1 MNDPNPPIVRSALFV
16 DFDNVYINLKEHD
29 EDAAAQ
35 FANNPD
41 RWLTWLEEAM
51 PLPPY
56 FEGGRRILIRRCYLN
71 PQTFSAFRPH
81 FTRYGAFEVVDCPP
95 LTARGKT
102 STDIHMVMDILDT
115 LTQPVYFNEFIILS
129 GDADFT
135 PVLLKLRKH
144 DRFSVV
150 LSIGFVAAPY
160 KAAAFHVIS
169 QDVFVHD
176 ALGIATAQ
184 DEEPEMTRDEPSW
197 NEARLL
203 HRMAERLYE
212 AAVLP
217 GGIQASD
224 LPNIY
229 REFGEFRQST
239 NWLGYFSLRNLT
251 QSIVRA
257 DEGLVIIDDDPWRV
271 ARAGEEATDAGSGGA
286 ARPPEEPDLETVES
300 LHKAI
305 GEWIRQIVGQAQGPV
320 LLSSLGNAVKQRFRV
335 DSVSSR
341 WLGAGTFRALLGE
354 LDLGDLRQVSD
365 EHNHYL
371 LDPAR
376 HEPPEAIAPGDS
388 GPQMVAPGQVLDPF
402 HARHPDIAPLARR
415 ISNLT
420 EAPYLMPEHYALL
433 FRELARE
440 VNEQGYQ
447 MTRTSKTVRDRC
459 VERGAPIARSHVNYI
474 LVGINYS
481 GHRLGVNPPEDPRV
495 LAEKVVENTI
505 NYSRTAQIELNAA
518 DETIIRRWIV
528 GGLDEVAAAP
538 AHEAAGA
545 GWLTASGAPEE
556 AAPPSPLYSADDA
569 PVEEYVSGGEGA
581 AAVPEGA
588 AEARHDR
595 GSNGDQPSPETAD
608 EG

>member
-1 MNDPNPPIVRSALFV
+1 MNDPYPPIVRSALFV

-35 FANNPD
+35 FANSPD
-41 RWLTWLEEAM
+41 RWLTWLEQEM

-56 FEGGRRILIRRCYLN
+56 FDAGRRILIRRCYLN

-81 FTRYGAFEVVDCPP
+81 FTRYGAFEVIDCPP

-102 STDIHMVMDILDT
+102 STDIHMVMDVLDT
-115 LTQPVYFNEFIILS
+115 LTQPVHFNEFIILS

-150 LSIGFVAAPY
+150 LSIGFVAASY
-160 KAAAFHVIS
+160 KAAAYHVIS

-176 ALGIATAQ
+176 ALGISAAP
-184 DEEPEMTRDEPSW
+184 DDEPDAPREEPT
-197 NEARLL
+197 NYEARLL
-203 HRMAERLYE
+203 RRMGERLYE

-229 REFGEFRQST
+229 REFAEFRQST
-239 NWLGYFSLRNLT
+239 SWLGFMSLRNLT
-251 QSIVRA
+251 MAVVNASDGLEIV
-257 DEGLVIIDDDPWRV
+257 EEDPWRV
-271 ARAGEEATDAGSGGA
+271 ARTGRITLDHGG
-286 ARPPEEPDLETVES
+286 PGDVEQSLVEPDAETVES
-300 LHKAI
+300 LYKEIAA
-305 GEWIRQIVGQAQGPV
+305 WIRQLVGQAQAPV
-320 LLSSLGNAVKQRFRV
+320 LLSSLGNAVKQRFHV
-335 DSVSSR
+335 DTVAAR
-341 WLGAGTFRALLGE
+341 WLGAGTFRALLTE
-354 LDLGDLRQVSD
+354 LDLGGLREVSD
-365 EHNHYL
+365 GHNHYL

-376 HEPPEAIAPGDS
+376 HGVLQSAAFSDAGQQLTI
-388 GPQMVAPGQVLDPF
+388 PGQVLDPF
-402 HARHPDIAPLARR
+402 HAKYPDIAPLARR

-420 EAPYLMPEHYALL
+420 EAPYLLPEHYALL

-440 VNEQGYQ
+440 VNESGYQ

-481 GHRLGVNPPEDPRV
+481 GHRLGVDLPEDPRV

-505 NYSRTAQIELNAA
+505 NYSRTAQIELNQEEEA
-518 DETIIRRWIV
+518 IIRRWMIA
-528 GGLDEVAAAP
+528 GLDEPAAKSDEEMP
-538 AHEAAGA
+538 GV
-545 GWLTASGAPEE
+545 GWLPDSDAMEEGAP
-556 AAPPSPLYSADDA
+556 
-569 PVEEYVSGGEGA
+569 PVEETGFRDENATPA
-581 AAVPEGA
+581 ALPTAPENA
-588 AEARHDR
+588 AETD
-595 GSNGDQPSPETAD
+595 NGHGANADQPSPAAD
-608 EG
+608 DEE

>member
-1 MNDPNPPIVRSALFV
+1 MNDPYPPIVRSALFV

-41 RWLTWLEEAM
+41 RWLTWLEREM

-56 FEGGRRILIRRCYLN
+56 FEAGRRILIRRCYLN
-71 PQTFSAFRPH
+71 PQAFSDFRPN

-95 LTARGKT
+95 LTGRGKT

-115 LTQPVYFNEFIILS
+115 LTQPVHFNEFIILS

-150 LSIGFVAAPY
+150 LSVGFVAAPY
-160 KAAAFHVIS
+160 KAAAFHVIL

-176 ALGIATAQ
+176 ALGITAVP
-184 DEEPEMTRDEPSW
+184 DDEPEMSPDEISW
-197 NEARLL
+197 SQERLL
-203 HRMAERLYE
+203 RRMADRVYE
-212 AAVLP
+212 AAVLS

-224 LPNIY
+224 LPAIY
-229 REFGEFRQST
+229 GEFNEFRQSR
-239 NWLGYFSLRNLT
+239 NWLGFFSLRNLT
-251 QSIVRA
+251 QSLVRA
-257 DEGLVIIDDDPWRV
+257 HDGLEIVEEDPWRV
-271 ARAGEEATDAGSGGA
+271 ARAGTSAALADTSGRGA
-286 ARPPEEPDLETVES
+286 PPAEEPDPETVES
-300 LHKAI
+300 LQKAI
-305 GEWIRQIVGQAQGPV
+305 GEWIRQLVGQAQTPV
-320 LLSSLGNAVKQRFRV
+320 LLSSLGNAVKQRFPV
-335 DSVSSR
+335 DSANSR
-341 WLGAGTFRALLGE
+341 WLGAGTFRALLAE
-354 LDLGDLRQVSD
+354 LDLGSLRQVSD
-365 EHNHYL
+365 GHNHYL

-376 HEPPEAIAPGDS
+376 HQVPEVWDEGGEAGLQA
-388 GPQMVAPGQVLDPF
+388 VAPVQMLDPF
-402 HARHPDIAPLARR
+402 HAKYPDIAPLARR

-440 VNEQGYQ
+440 VNEAGYQ

-481 GHRLGVNPPEDPRV
+481 GHRLGANPPENPRI

-505 NYSRTAQIELNAA
+505 NYSRTAQIELNTS
-518 DETIIRRWIV
+518 DEAIIRRWII
-528 GGLDEVAAAP
+528 GGLDETGEQATAAEAPGDDWPLPEVAWVTNTTQDDADVPMSLMERHASSGDLPEVAAAVELP
-538 AHEAAGA
+538 DVEP
-545 GWLTASGAPEE
+545 GAPETGNGY
-556 AAPPSPLYSADDA
+556 AAN
-569 PVEEYVSGGEGA
+569 E
-581 AAVPEGA
+581 
-588 AEARHDR
+588 
-595 GSNGDQPSPETAD
+595 
-608 EG
+608 

>member
-1 MNDPNPPIVRSALFV
+1 MNDTNPPIVRSALFV

-35 FANNPD
+35 FANSPD
-41 RWLTWLEEAM
+41 RWLTWLEEEM

-176 ALGIATAQ
+176 ALGIGTAQ
-184 DEEPEMTRDEPSW
+184 DEEPEVPRDEPTW

-257 DEGLVIIDDDPWRV
+257 HDGLIIIDDDPWRV
-271 ARAGEEATDAGSGGA
+271 ARAGEEALEPGAGGV
-286 ARPPEEPDLETVES
+286 ARPAEEPDLETVES

-305 GEWIRQIVGQAQGPV
+305 GEWIREIVGQAQGPV

-341 WLGAGTFRALLGE
+341 WLGAGTFRALLSE
-354 LDLGDLRQVSD
+354 LDLGDLREVSD
-365 EHNHYL
+365 ENNHYL

-376 HEPPEAIAPGDS
+376 HEPPEAAAPGDS
-388 GPQMVAPGQVLDPF
+388 GAQLVAPGQLLDPF

-440 VNEQGYQ
+440 VNEAGYQ

-481 GHRLGVNPPEDPRV
+481 GHRLGANLPEEPRL

-505 NYSRTAQIELNAA
+505 NYSRTAQIELNEA
-518 DETIIRRWIV
+518 DEALIRRWIV
-528 GGLDEVAAAP
+528 GGLDEVAVLAAERAP
-538 AHEAAGA
+538 AADWPIPGEAPAEAA
-545 GWLTASGAPEE
+545 L
-556 AAPPSPLYSADDA
+556 
-569 PVEEYVSGGEGA
+569 PV
-581 AAVPEGA
+581 VPESA
-588 AEARHDR
+588 AEA
-595 GSNGDQPSPETAD
+595 GNGHGPNSEPPPAAAD